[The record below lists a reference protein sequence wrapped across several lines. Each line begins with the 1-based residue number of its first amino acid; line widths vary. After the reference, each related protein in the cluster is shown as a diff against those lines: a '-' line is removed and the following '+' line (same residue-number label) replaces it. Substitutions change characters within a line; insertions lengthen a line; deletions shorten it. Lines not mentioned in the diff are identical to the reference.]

1 MFKILIIDDELLVRE
16 LIKKSVD
23 FSSLGFE
30 IIGEAK
36 DGSQA
41 LTMIGELHPD
51 LLLLD
56 INIPMIN
63 GITLAKKVN
72 AQYPEIQI
80 IILTGYSEF
89 DYAKGA
95 IEAGVLDYLLK
106 PLNKTEFT
114 KALLKAKDLLSRQAS
129 MQQTIH
135 SYQMHQN
142 QLDKETYF

>member
-56 INIPMIN
+56 INTPMIN
-63 GITLAKKVN
+63 GITLAK
-72 AQYPEIQI
+72 
-80 IILTGYSEF
+80 
-89 DYAKGA
+89 
-95 IEAGVLDYLLK
+95 
-106 PLNKTEFT
+106 
-114 KALLKAKDLLSRQAS
+114 
-129 MQQTIH
+129 
-135 SYQMHQN
+135 
-142 QLDKETYF
+142 